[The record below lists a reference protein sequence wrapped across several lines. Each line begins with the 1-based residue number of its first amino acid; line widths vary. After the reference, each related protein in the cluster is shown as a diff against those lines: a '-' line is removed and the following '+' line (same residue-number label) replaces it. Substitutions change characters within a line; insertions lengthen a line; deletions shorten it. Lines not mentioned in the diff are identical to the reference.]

1 MSKPLAFIIEDDR
14 QLNYIFGLTLKADFE
29 IHSITDGDQAIKELA
44 EASPALVVLDM
55 NLPGASGRE
64 VLTYIRGQK
73 RLGRTRVIM
82 ATADALQADLLED
95 EVDLVLLKPVS
106 PAQLR
111 ELALRMKINKQKY
124 SGEFKNGKRI

>member
-1 MSKPLAFIIEDDR
+1 MGKPLAFIIEDDP
-14 QLNYIFGLTLKADFE
+14 QLNHVFGITLKADFE

-44 EASPALVVLDM
+44 EANPALVVLDM

-64 VLTYIRGQK
+64 VLTYIRAQK

-95 EVDLVLLKPVS
+95 EADLVLLKPVS

-111 ELALRMKINKQKY
+111 ELALRMKINK
-124 SGEFKNGKRI
+124 